1 MIDRFGRTI
10 EYLRIS
16 ITDKC
21 NFRCIYCIS
30 HQDWNWVPHR
40 EILSFEEIEEIV
52 RVGTKLGV
60 KRVRLTGGE
69 PLIRRDV
76 EILIK
81 KLASI
86 SELVDLSLTTNG
98 YYLEELGGKLKSAGL
113 NRINISLDTLDK
125 EKFKKITG
133 LDGLDKVIR
142 GIETALKLVFY
153 PVKIN
158 VVVIR
163 GFNDDEILDLA
174 KLSLDLPLEVRFIEF
189 MPIGKNSF
197 WNENHVVPA
206 SEIREVLSSYKPLLP
221 TFSVGGGP
229 ARIFRWKGAKGKIG
243 IISPITE
250 HFCNRCNRFRITPDG
265 RLRPC
270 LFSDI
275 EINLKPAL
283 RDKKVALSELFFQA
297 LKVKPKK
304 YQLNSTLRP
313 MRTIGG

>member
-1 MIDRFGRTI
+1 MLDKFGRTI

-16 ITDKC
+16 ITDRC

-30 HQDWNWVPHR
+30 HQDWKWVPFS

-52 RVGTKLGV
+52 KVGTKLGV

-69 PLIRRDV
+69 PLIRKDV

-81 KLASI
+81 KLAS
-86 SELVDLSLTTNG
+86 LPDLKDLSLTTNG
-98 YYLEELGGKLKSAGL
+98 YYLEELGSKLKKAGL
-113 NRINISLDTLDK
+113 NRINISLDTLDR
-125 EKFKKITG
+125 EKFKRITG
-133 LDGLDKVIR
+133 LDGLDKVLR
-142 GIETALKLVFY
+142 GVEAALSLAFY

-163 GFNDDEILDLA
+163 GFNDEEILDLA

-189 MPIGKNSF
+189 MPIGKNYL
-197 WNENHVVPA
+197 WDEKHVVLA
-206 SEIREVLSSYKPLLP
+206 SEIKKILSSYKPLLP
-221 TFSVGGGP
+221 DFSVGGGP
-229 ARIFRWKGAKGKIG
+229 AKTFRWEGAKGKIG

-250 HFCNRCNRFRITPDG
+250 HFCNTCNRFRITPDG
-265 RLRPC
+265 KLRPC

-283 RDKKVALSELFFQA
+283 REKKISLSDLFVQA
-297 LKVKPKK
+297 LKVKPERR
-304 YQLNSTLRP
+304 QLNPILRP
-313 MRTIGG
+313 MRAIGG

>member
-1 MIDRFGRTI
+1 MKDKFGRTI

-30 HQDWNWVPHR
+30 HQNWRRLPHR

-69 PLIRRDV
+69 PLIRKDV
-76 EILIK
+76 EILVK

-86 SELVDLSLTTNG
+86 TELVDLSLTTNG
-98 YYLEELGGKLKSAGL
+98 YYLEELGRELKRAGL
-113 NRINISLDTLDK
+113 NRVNISLDTLDR
-125 EKFKKITG
+125 EKFRRITG
-133 LDGLDKVIR
+133 LDGLGKVLR
-142 GIETALKLVFY
+142 GVETALTLAFY

-163 GFNDDEILDLA
+163 GLNDEEILDLA

-189 MPIGKNSF
+189 MPVGKNSL
-197 WNENHVVPA
+197 WSEKHVVLA
-206 SEIREVLSSYKPLLP
+206 SEIKKILSSYKPLLP
-221 TFSVGGGP
+221 DFSVGGGP
-229 ARIFRWKGAKGKIG
+229 AKTFRWKGARGKIG
-243 IISPITE
+243 IISPLTE
-250 HFCNRCNRFRITPDG
+250 HFCNKCNRLRITPDG
-265 RLRPC
+265 KLRPC
-270 LFSDI
+270 LFSDV

-283 RDKKVALSELFFQA
+283 REKKISLGDLFTQA
-297 LKVKPKK
+297 LEVKPKEHK
-304 YQLNSTLRP
+304 LNPTLRP
-313 MRTIGG
+313 MRAIGG